1 VSRAEATARQRGRAI
16 ALRLL
21 ERRLRSRAELT
32 VALRRRG
39 VSAEDVVAVLSSLQ
53 HIGWIDDARF
63 ARAWIS
69 DRLALRPSGRR
80 RLRVEL
86 LARGVSSVD
95 ADEALTALLPAGRE
109 QAAALEQ
116 ARGRLR
122 RLTGV
127 PRPVAHRRLA
137 AWLQRRGFASETI
150 VRVLRT
156 VDVNGEEGD
165 LPA

>member
-1 VSRAEATARQRGRAI
+1 MQVEASVRQRGRAI

-21 ERRLRSRAELT
+21 ERRLRSRAELAA
-32 VALRRRG
+32 ALRRRR
-39 VSAEDVVAVLSSLQ
+39 VSAEDVVAVLGSLQ
-53 HIGWIDDARF
+53 RIGWIDDARF

-69 DRLALRPSGRR
+69 DRLSLKPSGRR
-80 RLRVEL
+80 RLRAEL
-86 LARGVSSVD
+86 LARGVSPVH

-109 QAAALEQ
+109 QTVALEQ

-122 RLTGV
+122 RLRGV
-127 PRPVAHRRLA
+127 PGPLARRRMA

-156 VDVNGEEGD
+156 LDVNGEEGD